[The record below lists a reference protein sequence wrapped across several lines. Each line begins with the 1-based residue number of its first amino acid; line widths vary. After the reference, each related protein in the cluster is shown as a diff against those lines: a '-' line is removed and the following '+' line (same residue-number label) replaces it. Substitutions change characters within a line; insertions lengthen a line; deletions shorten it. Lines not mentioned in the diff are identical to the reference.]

1 MGVCTQGALR
11 IPGESRPGS
20 HIPTQGQPA
29 LSPPAPVLVWDLVAM
44 LARGVA
50 GMLGGGGGARGL
62 SVLTGGPGRPLPC
75 NAKHG
80 VRACLG
86 REEVAQHPPRPPE
99 LSGELLGMRRRS
111 PDST

>member
-50 GMLGGGGGARGL
+50 GMLGGGGGGTRVISTHGGSREAFALQCQAWGQGL
-62 SVLTGGPGRPLPC
+62 LGTGGGRPAPT
-75 NAKHG
+75 
-80 VRACLG
+80 
-86 REEVAQHPPRPPE
+86 P
-99 LSGELLGMRRRS
+99 S
-111 PDST
+111 P